1 MEKTE
6 RKRVLVVEDD
16 EDVITYLSLWL
27 SDQGFDVDVARDGN
41 EATEKV
47 KERTPDLVT
56 LDIVMPQKTGV
67 KFYKEFKRDPS
78 YVHIP
83 VIIITGLQQEF
94 KRFISHRRTAPPP
107 EGYIAKPFSQEELLQ
122 TIRRVMGEAETLPR
136 EEKKKGNCA

>member
-6 RKRVLVVEDD
+6 KKRVLVIEDD

-67 KFYKEFKRDPS
+67 KFYKEFKRDPR
-78 YVHIP
+78 YEHIP

-107 EGYIAKPFSQEELLQ
+107 EGYIAKPFSQEELLE
-122 TIRRVMGEAETLPR
+122 TIRRVLREAAGRPS
-136 EEKKKGNCA
+136 EEKKRGNCA

>member
-6 RKRVLVVEDD
+6 KKRVLVVEDD

-47 KERTPDLVT
+47 KQRTPDLVT

-67 KFYKEFKRDPS
+67 KFYREIKGGKNPS
-78 YVHIP
+78 PVP

-94 KRFISHRRTAPPP
+94 KSFISHRRTAPAPD
-107 EGYIAKPFSQEELLQ
+107 GYISKPFSREELLQ
-122 TIRRVMGEAETLPR
+122 AIQSVLA
-136 EEKKKGNCA
+136 KKAATG

>member
-1 MEKTE
+1 MEKAE
-6 RKRVLVVEDD
+6 KKRVLVVEDD

-47 KERTPDLVT
+47 KQRTPDLVT

-67 KFYKEFKRDPS
+67 KFYKEFKRDPR

-107 EGYIAKPFSQEELLQ
+107 EGYIAKPFSQEELLE
-122 TIRRVMGEAETLPR
+122 TIRRVLDEAASR
-136 EEKKKGNCA
+136 SSEEKKKGNCA

>member
-6 RKRVLVVEDD
+6 KKRVLVVEDD

-67 KFYKEFKRDPS
+67 KFYKEFKRDPR
-78 YVHIP
+78 YAHIP

-107 EGYIAKPFSQEELLQ
+107 EGYIAKPFSQDELLE
-122 TIRRVMGEAETLPR
+122 TIRRVLAEAAGRTS